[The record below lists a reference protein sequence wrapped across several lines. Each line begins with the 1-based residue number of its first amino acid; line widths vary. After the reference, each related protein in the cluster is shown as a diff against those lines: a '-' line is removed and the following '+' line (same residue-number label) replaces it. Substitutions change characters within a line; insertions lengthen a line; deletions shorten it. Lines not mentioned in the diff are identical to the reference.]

1 MPIGNYEQLRYFQ
14 HFAIKK
20 GSLVIERLRIV
31 MHRIGRE
38 VALAEME
45 GSSSAHCTGSK
56 RREKL
61 WTTVELC
68 GERWISQLRLPT
80 NPDDEFHVKNP
91 TNDWQPGCSHAHYSE
106 SGHARVR
113 NGAQSS
119 AHSEERPE
127 KVEPGLRQ
135 ELIQKQQ
142 RTTIYC

>member
-1 MPIGNYEQLRYFQ
+1 
-14 HFAIKK
+14 
-20 GSLVIERLRIV
+20 
-31 MHRIGRE
+31 MHTAQGRSE
-38 VALAEME
+38 EKSY
-45 GSSSAHCTGSK
+45 G
-56 RREKL
+56 RR
-61 WTTVELC
+61 WSC
-68 GERWISQLRLPT
+68 AGWISQLRLPT